1 MQNLKLNWLKDEK
14 DYYEKGLM
22 NDYELVDGQY
32 VKGIIGYFDDEDG
45 DEDFDLIGYIS
56 CDGDIKQVSE
66 DDLYDIFYAYFD

>member
-22 NDYELVDGQY
+22 TDYELVDGKY

-45 DEDFDLIGYIS
+45 DEDADMIGYIS
-56 CDGDIKQVSE
+56 CDGDIRQVSE